1 MPDLERG
8 AQLSIVKLP
17 REIDIANC
25 RAVYAQLFGAI
36 RPETRVVVADLTAT
50 SFCDSSGIG
59 QIEHARQH
67 ATKAGVR
74 FWFVLPPGD
83 VLRVLQTL
91 GIDRIWSPY
100 PTLAV
105 ALDQEAGRAETGLQ
119 LEPGERAWS
128 PLIEPFSPRG
138 P

>member
-1 MPDLERG
+1 MADLERG
-8 AQLSIVKLP
+8 AQLAIVKLP
-17 REIDIANC
+17 REIDIANS

-67 ATKAGVR
+67 ATEAGVR
-74 FWFVLPPGD
+74 FWFVLPAGD
-83 VLRVLQTL
+83 VLRILQIY

-100 PTLAV
+100 PTLAA
-105 ALDQEAGRAETGLQ
+105 ALDQEAGRSESG
-119 LEPGERAWS
+119 
-128 PLIEPFSPRG
+128 
-138 P
+138 